1 MKIPAW
7 LVPVLDE
14 MRSRERQLIDRVD
27 ALEDEVLRLRHGR
40 GPETIENFSEG
51 DAVLFNGRKVDLEMD
66 TSRDCL
72 PRGKILYFEHQPNL
86 RPTPYKAV
94 VEFDREIYPQASLVH
109 PVHLSHLEK
118 LDDGKE
124 AQDDR

>member
-7 LVPVLDE
+7 FIPVLDKMKSKE
-14 MRSRERQLIDRVD
+14 KELRDRVD

-51 DAVLFNGRKVDLEMD
+51 DTVLLIGGKVDLEMD
-66 TSRDCL
+66 TPRDCL
-72 PRGKILYFEHQPNL
+72 PQGKILYFEHRPNL
-86 RPTPYKAV
+86 RPTPYRAV